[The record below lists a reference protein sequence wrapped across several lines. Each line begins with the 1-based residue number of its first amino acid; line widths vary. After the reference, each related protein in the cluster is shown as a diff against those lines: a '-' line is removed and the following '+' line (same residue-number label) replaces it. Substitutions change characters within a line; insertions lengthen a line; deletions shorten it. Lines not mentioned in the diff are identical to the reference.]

1 MNDPTTPTAPAS
13 PVPPGVPRGQLDATR
28 AATSEAVHVGEPDA
42 WVCLCK
48 ASKPDSWMKSTKA
61 FETPSGCVLQ
71 VTTLEISEDGA
82 RRPAEALEY
91 MPGVS
96 MKVLKKAFG
105 VPE

>member
-1 MNDPTTPTAPAS
+1 MNNPTPHAPPA
-13 PVPPGVPRGQLDATR
+13 PGVARDRQLDATTT
-28 AATSEAVHVGEPDA
+28 AESEAVHVTGNPDA

-48 ASKPDSWMKSTKA
+48 ASRPGSWMKTTKA

-71 VTTLEISEDGA
+71 VTTLEISADGT

-96 MKVLKKAFG
+96 MKVLQKVFG
-105 VPE
+105 

>member
-1 MNDPTTPTAPAS
+1 MNNPTASPAPS
-13 PVPPGVPRGQLDATR
+13 RAPGVARDRQLDATS
-28 AATSEAVHVGEPDA
+28 AATSEVVADIGNADA

-48 ASKPDSWMKSTKA
+48 AHKAGSWFKSTTA

-71 VTTLEISEDGA
+71 VTTLEISDDGA

-96 MKVLKKAFG
+96 MKVLRKTFG
-105 VPE
+105 VSE